1 MAVVINGNGAV
12 TGLTAL
18 PDSAMASGS
27 VIQVVETKITAKSSV
42 NMTTSYT
49 DVAGFSVTITPSSA
63 SNKIKLTAMINQSS
77 IVQHGGGRFV
87 RSVGGTDTVPTGW
100 IGDASSNRTRSTT
113 GNLFAIV
120 FLDSNGSD
128 VNFPIPVTLID
139 DSHGTTSAITYKFQM
154 SCSSGTHAIRFNTGD
169 DDDQPFTYVAVSS
182 IIAEEIVA

>member
-42 NMTTSYT
+42 NMTTTYT

-77 IVQHGGGRFV
+77 IENHGGGRFV
-87 RSVGGTDTVPTGW
+87 RSVGGTDTIPTGW
-100 IGDASSNRTRSTT
+100 IGDASGNRTQSTT

-120 FLDSNGSD
+120 FQDHNGSD
-128 VNFPIPVTLID
+128 VNFAIPVTLID
-139 DSHGTTSAITYKFQM
+139 DSHSTTSAITYKFQV
-154 SCSSGTHAIRFNTGD
+154 SCISGTFPIRFNTAD
-169 DDDQPFTYVAVSS
+169 DDDIAATHVAVSS
-182 IIAEEIVA
+182 LIAEEIVA